1 MSAATKGTAKLP
13 FGPTMLALRGITQNY
28 VIEKDFATPF
38 QDGCHSMT
46 RTSGLWTVAIS
57 HLNGVQMRD
66 QHNQNLLSCITDEE
80 KMDRWF
86 GNGQTMMTST

>member
-1 MSAATKGTAKLP
+1 MGAATKGTAKLP

-38 QDGCHSMT
+38 PDGCHVMT
-46 RTSGLWTVAIS
+46 RTSALWTVAIS
-57 HLNGVQMRD
+57 HLIGV

-86 GNGQTMMTST
+86 GNG